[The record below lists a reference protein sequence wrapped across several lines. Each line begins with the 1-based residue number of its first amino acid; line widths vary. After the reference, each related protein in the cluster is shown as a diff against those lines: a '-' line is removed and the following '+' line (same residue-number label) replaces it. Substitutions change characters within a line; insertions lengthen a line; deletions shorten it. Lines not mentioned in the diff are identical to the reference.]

1 MSESMFEPGGIE
13 PGDQLPPSK
22 LEFQAAAYGWLTHV
36 HYEVE
41 DLLARMQHVH
51 DSIEEARRELE
62 LFVPEEMRESAVAR
76 ATTRRDAMV
85 MHPLPPFPEAP
96 ARDSG
101 IDTTNPAGDQL
112 FKGPEMGDP
121 K

>member
-1 MSESMFEPGGIE
+1 MSEEHMFEPGEIE
-13 PGDQLPPSK
+13 PPDQLPPGK

-51 DSIEEARRELE
+51 DSIEQARRELE
-62 LFVPEEMRESAVAR
+62 LFVPEEMREDAVAR

-85 MHPLPPFPEAP
+85 AHPLPPFPEAP
-96 ARDSG
+96 AAEEGSTDDSPG
-101 IDTTNPAGDQL
+101 YSV
-112 FKGPEMGDP
+112 
-121 K
+121 